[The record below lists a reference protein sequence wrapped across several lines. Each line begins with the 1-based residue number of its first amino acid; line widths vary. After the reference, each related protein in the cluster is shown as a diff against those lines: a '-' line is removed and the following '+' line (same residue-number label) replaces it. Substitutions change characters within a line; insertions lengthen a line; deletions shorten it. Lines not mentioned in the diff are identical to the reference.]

1 MKSGS
6 LCMDEDRRLRY
17 RDKILWI
24 HGRADLIETWI
35 TESGNDLKTDTKTTL
50 AIFKAF
56 QEITEATMDCIS
68 MFLRDN
74 QQPARDDYSNI
85 DRIDL
90 FSPDQKQLLREMN
103 GLRNRIIHRYN
114 GTDESLALAGIEQS
128 LPEIRS
134 LVLVIE
140 EWINRA

>member
-1 MKSGS
+1 
-6 LCMDEDRRLRY
+6 MDEDRRLRY
-17 RDKILWI
+17 RDKVFWI
-24 HGRADLIETWI
+24 HRRADLIETWI
-35 TESGNDLKTDTKTTL
+35 SEPDGDLKTDTKTTL
-50 AIFKAF
+50 AIFQGF

-74 QQPARDDYSNI
+74 QEPARDDYSNI

-90 FSPDQKQLLREMN
+90 FSPDQKHLLREMN
-103 GLRNRIIHRYN
+103 GLRNRIIHQYN
-114 GTDESLALAGIEQS
+114 GTDESLALTGIEQS

-134 LVLVIE
+134 LAQVIE

>member
-1 MKSGS
+1 
-6 LCMDEDRRLRY
+6 MDEDRRLRY
-17 RDKILWI
+17 RDKIFWI

-35 TESGNDLKTDTKTTL
+35 SESGNDLKTDTKTTL
-50 AIFKAF
+50 ALFQAF

-74 QQPARDDYSNI
+74 QEWARDDYSNI

-103 GLRNRIIHRYN
+103 GLRNRIIHRYK